1 MNAPSLQRI
10 RIVDDDESLREAIAF
25 VLEGEGYAVVE
36 YESAEDFL
44 ARDDL
49 RTPGC
54 LLLDVKMPGISGL
67 GLFERLREA
76 GVTLPVIFLSAH
88 GDIDIAV
95 DVMQKGAV
103 SFLPKPVSSE
113 KLLAAIERTRE
124 TAPSEPIHTPLSE
137 RERQVVSLVVSGLTN
152 REVAERLGLS
162 KRTVEFFRA
171 GAMRKLGCHNL
182 DDLRRVAPIVLG

>member
-1 MNAPSLQRI
+1 MTAPALQRI

-76 GVTLPVIFLSAH
+76 GVTLPVIFL
-88 GDIDIAV
+88 
-95 DVMQKGAV
+95 
-103 SFLPKPVSSE
+103 
-113 KLLAAIERTRE
+113 
-124 TAPSEPIHTPLSE
+124 
-137 RERQVVSLVVSGLTN
+137 
-152 REVAERLGLS
+152 
-162 KRTVEFFRA
+162 
-171 GAMRKLGCHNL
+171 
-182 DDLRRVAPIVLG
+182 

>member
-1 MNAPSLQRI
+1 MTAPALQRI

-88 GDIDIAV
+88 GDIDMAV

-103 SFLPKPVSSE
+103 SFLPKPVNSE

-124 TAPSEPIHTPLSE
+124 APPSEPMLATLSE

>member
-1 MNAPSLQRI
+1 M
-10 RIVDDDESLREAIAF
+10 
-25 VLEGEGYAVVE
+25 
-36 YESAEDFL
+36 
-44 ARDDL
+44 
-49 RTPGC
+49 
-54 LLLDVKMPGISGL
+54 
-67 GLFERLREA
+67 
-76 GVTLPVIFLSAH
+76 
-88 GDIDIAV
+88 
-95 DVMQKGAV
+95 

-124 TAPSEPIHTPLSE
+124 APPSEPMLATLSE